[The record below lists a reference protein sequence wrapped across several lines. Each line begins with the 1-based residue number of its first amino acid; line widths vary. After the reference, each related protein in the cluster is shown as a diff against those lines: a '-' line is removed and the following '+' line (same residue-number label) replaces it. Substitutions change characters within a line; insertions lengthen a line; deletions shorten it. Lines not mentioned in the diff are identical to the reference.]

1 MNAINEGNQQSQSK
15 ERFFGKYSDDRNE
28 CLGANTQSAK
38 DVAAQPRYPIIDTK
52 MQKKMR
58 AIVLNGNREVLVKTV
73 DAPQMEAQ
81 TDVLLRLTSTA
92 ICGTDLHIYEGR
104 MGNFSGQVIGHEPL
118 GIVEEVGSAVVNV
131 KPGDRVT
138 VPTHICCGFCMNCVR
153 GFTDACLTVNPGTA
167 GGAYGYPGMGGYMGA
182 QAEYARIPFADANCL
197 KLPGEAGDEWE
208 NDFVLLADAFPT
220 GWHATELAGVSA
232 GDSVVIFGAGAIG
245 LLAAYSALRFRGA
258 SVVYMVDN
266 VPERLQKAGEI
277 GAVPIDFTKGD
288 PVEQIKERQS
298 KKRKGAKSIFRGEEA
313 MNGVDCGIDAIGFQA
328 HDWTKKNI
336 IENPNIV
343 ISALG
348 KIINPT
354 GRLGIVGVFVVNDPA
369 PVSELAGKG
378 EVVVPWADL
387 FKKDIAINMGRDH
400 DLRYNR
406 HLRDLIIAG
415 KAKPGVIVSHRIGFD
430 AAPVAF
436 RKFDERKEGYIKVV
450 LDPQVQSQEKGI
462 S

>member
-1 MNAINEGNQQSQSK
+1 MNTINEDNQQRQS
-15 ERFFGKYSDDRNE
+15 RRSF
-28 CLGANTQSAK
+28 LGNVSTIGVGVLAANMVLTKGASAQAHQQTTGGQVK
-38 DVAAQPRYPIIDTK
+38 K
-52 MQKKMR
+52 NKKMR
-58 AIVLNGNREVLVKTV
+58 AIVLNGNREVVVKTV

-104 MGNFSGQVIGHEPL
+104 MGNFSGNVIGHEPL
-118 GIVEEVGSAVVNV
+118 GIVEEVGAAVVNV
-131 KPGDRVT
+131 KVGDRVT
-138 VPTHICCGFCMNCVR
+138 VPTHICCGFCLNCVR
-153 GFTDACLTVNPGTA
+153 GFTDACLTVNPGTT
-167 GGAYGYPGMGGYMGA
+167 GGAYGYPGMGGYMGT

-197 KLPGEAGDEWE
+197 KLPGEAGDDWE

-220 GWHATELAGVSA
+220 GWHATELAEVSA
-232 GDSVVIFGAGAIG
+232 GNSVAIFGAGAIG

-258 SVVYMVDN
+258 SVVYVVDY

-288 PVEQIKERQS
+288 PVEQIKAEQS
-298 KKRKGAKSIFRGEEA
+298 KRRKGAKSTYRGEEA

-343 ISALG
+343 IGALG
-348 KIINPT
+348 KIINAT
-354 GRLGIVGVFVVNDPA
+354 GRLGIVGVFVANDPTPA
-369 PVSELAGKG
+369 NELARKG
-378 EVVVPWADL
+378 EIVVPWADL
-387 FKKDIAINMGRDH
+387 FKKDIAVKMGRDH

-415 KAKPGVIVSHRIGFD
+415 QAKPGIIVSHRIGFD
-430 AAPVAF
+430 AAPAAF
-436 RKFDERKEGYIKVV
+436 RKFDERKDGYIKIV
-450 LDPQVQSQEKGI
+450 LDPQVKA
-462 S
+462 